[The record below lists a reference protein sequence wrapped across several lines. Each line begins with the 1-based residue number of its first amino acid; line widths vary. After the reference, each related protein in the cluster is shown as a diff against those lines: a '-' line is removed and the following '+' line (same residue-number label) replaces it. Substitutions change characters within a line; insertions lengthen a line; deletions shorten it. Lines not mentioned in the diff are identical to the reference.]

1 MIHEKFLIKVIDYM
15 KVCLP
20 RPVLKDN
27 ILDRDRAESLSELN
41 VIMEGYPVC

>member
-1 MIHEKFLIKVIDYM
+1 MNTEYLIKVIDYM

-20 RPVLKDN
+20 RPVLKEN